1 MHDDDVRTIVA
12 DPEVFVAS
20 DGSAIDPTSPAGS
33 LPVHPRDYGTFPRV
47 LARYVREEGVL
58 SLEAAIRKMT
68 SLPADRFGLAGRG
81 RIAEGS
87 FADLVAFDAIVIAD
101 GSTYRDPH
109 RFPSGIG
116 TVVVNG
122 TVAFEDSRLARAG
135 RVLHRGTRR

>member
-58 SLEAAIRKMT
+58 SLGSAIRKMT
-68 SLPADRFGLAGRG
+68 SLPADRFGLTGRG

-87 FADLVAFDAIVIAD
+87 FADLVVFDPATVNDEA
-101 GSTYRDPH
+101 TYASPH
-109 RFPSGIG
+109 RFPSGIV

-122 TVAFEDSRLARAG
+122 RS
-135 RVLHRGTRR
+135 